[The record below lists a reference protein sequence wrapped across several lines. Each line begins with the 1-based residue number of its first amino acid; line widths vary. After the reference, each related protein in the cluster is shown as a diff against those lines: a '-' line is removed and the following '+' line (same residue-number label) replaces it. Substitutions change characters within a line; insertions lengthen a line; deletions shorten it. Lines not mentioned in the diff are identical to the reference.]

1 MKKRN
6 RLLTLI
12 LTMVLLAC
20 MLPLK
25 VSANSPE
32 PTPYYTFYLA
42 NLPEGAEYVDLLIH
56 LRETDEMYTDLI
68 TENIP
73 DSFSQDA
80 QILSYC
86 ENDYRSYT
94 FHYRD
99 ALSMIKIGR
108 DGDVRY
114 FTGDEAKWDEA
125 HIRFDHAADIDARG
139 QVMLAMLNAQGDIL
153 QISQPLDLTNVSKFS
168 YRLGDFYY
176 DCATGELIIE
186 HIENNRLDPPGQYIA
201 SSVFGILITC
211 LLEWLTSLLFP
222 LKGYRGLIVGTNVF
236 SDPDAHGLRPAVS
249 VQPLWLRHD
258 HPGAG
263 VPGVPGRIPVVSLA
277 NEGSNLANCAGLYHH
292 CQYPVVAAGPFYQ
305 PDCILRLPNHDIEE
319 ISQCRLLLSASC
331 AMCPST
337 PNPIPIP
344 RPAPPLPSRSFLA
357 PPWWRR

>member
-222 LKGYRGLIVGTNVF
+222 LKGYRGLIVGTNVVSQILMRMGYALLYLYSPF
-236 SDPDAHGLRPAVS
+236 GYGTITLGLECLVYLGEF
-249 VQPLWLRHD
+249 LWYRWRMK
-258 HPGAG
+258 G
-263 VPGVPGRIPVVSLA
+263 VTWQTALGFTITA
-277 NEGSNLANCAGLYHH
+277 NTLSWLLGHFINLIVFCG
-292 CQYPVVAAGPFYQ
+292 
-305 PDCILRLPNHDIEE
+305 
-319 ISQCRLLLSASC
+319 
-331 AMCPST
+331 
-337 PNPIPIP
+337 
-344 RPAPPLPSRSFLA
+344 FLIMI
-357 PPWWRR
+357 

>member
-56 LRETDEMYTDLI
+56 LRETDEMYADLI

-73 DSFSQDA
+73 DSFSRDA

-114 FTGDEAKWDEA
+114 FTGNEAKWDEA

-176 DCATGELIIE
+176 DCATGELIID
-186 HIENNRLDPPGQYIA
+186 HIEKNRLDPPGHYIV

-211 LLEWLTSLLFP
+211 LLEWLTSLVFP
-222 LKGYRGLIVGTNVF
+222 LKGYRGLIVGTNVV
-236 SDPDAHGLRPAVS
+236 SQILMRTVYALLYLYSPLGYGTITLGLECLVYLGEFLWYRWRMKGVS
-249 VQPLWLRHD
+249 WQTALGFTITANTLSWLLGHF
-258 HPGAG
+258 
-263 VPGVPGRIPVVSLA
+263 I
-277 NEGSNLANCAGLYHH
+277 NLIVFFG
-292 CQYPVVAAGPFYQ
+292 
-305 PDCILRLPNHDIEE
+305 
-319 ISQCRLLLSASC
+319 
-331 AMCPST
+331 
-337 PNPIPIP
+337 
-344 RPAPPLPSRSFLA
+344 FLIMI
-357 PPWWRR
+357 